1 MLEIQNLSVSYGSL
15 SIVSEVSF
23 DLNAGDWLMLAGPN
37 GAGKSTILG
46 AIGGS
51 VPARGEILFEN
62 RSIPAMK
69 GRERAAILGTLRQN
83 HLVSYGFTVSQVV
96 GLGRYAYGRN
106 DVGGQAA
113 IEEAIRQVGLW
124 EKRNQTVTTLSG
136 GELQRAFLAQLLCQN
151 PKILLLDEPAN
162 HLDLAYQKQVFALVD
177 EWRRQP
183 GRAVLSVVHD
193 LSLAEKYGSRA
204 LLLNRGHTVAFG
216 PVDTALSEKRLNA
229 VYGLDVGAWM
239 RELYSQWEK
248 KV

>member
-162 HLDLAYQKQVFALVD
+162 HLDLVYQKHIFSLIQ
-177 EWRRQP
+177 EWLKQP
-183 GRAVLSVVHD
+183 GRAVVSVVHD
-193 LSLAEKYGSRA
+193 LSLARRYGT
-204 LLLNRGHTVAFG
+204 H
-216 PVDTALSEKRLNA
+216 A
-229 VYGLDVGAWM
+229 VLMHHGKSIAQGVINDVLTPENLKNVYDMDVFDWM
-239 RELYSQWEK
+239 HEMLSQWQ
-248 KV
+248 